1 MPAGDKTGPEGK
13 GAMTG
18 RGAGYCA
25 GYDQPGYT
33 NDEIDPGQQMLG
45 RRLAGRRR
53 LFGGRGRR
61 RRGRW

>member
-25 GYDQPGYT
+25 GYDQPGYM
-33 NDEIDPGQQMLG
+33 DERFDNP
-45 RRLAGRRR
+45 RRR
-53 LFGGRGRR
+53 LGKRRWLGRLWGRGRGRGRR
-61 RRGRW
+61 F